1 MHSLQSFVG
10 ARRTILLLIA
20 VLTAAFLILPIGHDG
35 PLKAMAGTVMT
46 AMSHPLR
53 VLDRLSQSIE
63 TFWSHYIALR
73 QIGDENLSLHRQIA
87 RLQEDNN
94 RLREKAVAAD
104 RLQVLLDLKEE
115 LPYTTI
121 AARVIGRDPTNW
133 YRSIVINK
141 GQDDGVGVDMGV
153 MTPQEAIGRVI
164 KVQRDVAVVLLI
176 IDRNNAVTGLIQRTR
191 DEGIV
196 EGTEKGL
203 AWIKYLPL
211 LSDVKV
217 GDAVVTSGLAGG
229 FPRGLPIGRITK
241 IERRE
246 AELFLS
252 AEIQPDTDF
261 GKLEE
266 VLVISSPGETVSVP
280 LPVPSRT
287 PTAGKRTS
295 DEIR

>member
-1 MHSLQSFVG
+1 MLSLQSFVG
-10 ARRTILLLIA
+10 AKRAVVLFVA
-20 VLTAAFLILPIGHDG
+20 VLAAVLLILPIGRDG
-35 PLKAMAGTVMT
+35 PLKAMGGTVMT
-46 AMSHPLR
+46 AMTHPLR
-53 VLDRLSQSIE
+53 ALDSLSQGIE
-63 TFWSHYIALR
+63 TFWNRYIALR
-73 QIGDENLSLHRQIA
+73 QVGDENLNLHREVA

-94 RLREKAVAAD
+94 RLREKAVATD
-104 RLQVLLDLKEE
+104 RLQALLELKEE

-121 AARVIGRDPTNW
+121 AARVLGRDPTNW

-153 MTPQEAIGRVI
+153 MTPMEAVGRVI
-164 KVQRDVAVVLLI
+164 KVQSHVAVVLLI

-211 LSDVKV
+211 LSGAKV

-229 FPRGLPIGRITK
+229 FPRGLPIGRITR

-246 AELFLS
+246 AELFLA

-261 GKLEE
+261 AKLEE
-266 VLVISSPGETVSVP
+266 VLVISNPGEIASVA
-280 LPVPSRT
+280 LPVPGRSI
-287 PTAGKRTS
+287 PPAQRTS

>member
-1 MHSLQSFVG
+1 VG
-10 ARRTILLLIA
+10 AKRAVVLLVA
-20 VLTAAFLILPIGHDG
+20 VLAAALLILPIGHDG
-35 PLKAMAGTVMT
+35 PLKAMGGTVMS
-46 AMSHPLR
+46 AMTHPLR
-53 VLDRLSQSIE
+53 ALDSLTQGIE
-63 TFWSHYIALR
+63 TFWRRYIALR
-73 QIGDENLSLHRQIA
+73 QVGDENLNLHREIA

-94 RLREKAVAAD
+94 RLREKAVATD
-104 RLQVLLDLKEE
+104 RLQALLELKEE

-141 GQDDGVGVDMGV
+141 GRDDGIGVDMGV
-153 MTPQEAIGRVI
+153 MTPVEAVGRVI
-164 KVQRDVAVVLLI
+164 KVQSHVAVVLLL

-211 LSDVKV
+211 LSGVKV

-229 FPRGLPIGRITK
+229 FPRGLPIGRITR

-266 VLVISSPGETVSVP
+266 VLVIVSPVDAATMS
-280 LPVPSRT
+280 LPIPSRSTT
-287 PTAGKRTS
+287 PGKRTA